1 KICIPT
7 PTHATPSFIFAP
19 PLFAEV
25 SLANRWSAVCVPIPL
40 PSNASNAL
48 RWEGLASIRGR
59 VWDDVVLTETRSM
72 VMLALYQGPLVLE
85 ESAAENA
92 ASIGQQPAGQV
103 QSANQ
108 HDNPPATAFRSAPTR
123 LSARPTLGMFHFGRE
138 PEPEPWRSGGP
149 EAMPGYHRRWG
160 KLVSKET
167 SRTSRFRF
175 EKQPSSKP

>member
-1 KICIPT
+1 
-7 PTHATPSFIFAP
+7 
-19 PLFAEV
+19 
-25 SLANRWSAVCVPIPL
+25 
-40 PSNASNAL
+40 
-48 RWEGLASIRGR
+48 
-59 VWDDVVLTETRSM
+59 M

-103 QSANQ
+103 QSANQHHQEQ

-167 SRTSRFRF
+167 SRTTRFRF